1 MSDFRNSLFCPFTL
15 RLSQKLDLFFRI
27 PMVYPI
33 DFFHFSHNSTEK
45 TPHQGIKKIDKNQK
59 KLLNFYEKRG

>member
-1 MSDFRNSLFCPFTL
+1 
-15 RLSQKLDLFFRI
+15 LSQKLDLFFRI

-45 TPHQGIKKIDKNQK
+45 TPHQGIKKIDKNQT